1 VQVLWK
7 NKYTFLT
14 NDDLVFLMEFFVY
27 YDILSGVKILVRK
40 QNIIPSISCIDTA
53 MHYGRDKYLFVLFK
67 GIGSICEKDGRDLID
82 NYKWYRFS
90 KEKNERK
97 CYAEAFCKLE
107 LELIMILFLLRK
119 NQMFLRHKIRQHLFL
134 FRKSIL

>member
-1 VQVLWK
+1 MNILELPIDILYSIGNFIEKKEKIFYYWVVQVLWK

-97 CYAEAFCKLE
+97 CYKMLKHFVNL
-107 LELIMILFLLRK
+107 
-119 NQMFLRHKIRQHLFL
+119 NWN
-134 FRKSIL
+134 